1 MFFNKKELM
10 PERVKL
16 GVCSICNLNC
26 RDCYMRKSKT
36 NFGNVGAGY
45 LKYENFVKF
54 LDMNPFVR
62 EIELANH
69 GEAFLNPD
77 LVKILETAC
86 RRNIIVTFNNGVNFN
101 RVSDAQ
107 MEALVKYSVKGITVA
122 IDGGSSDVYVKYR
135 RGGNFDTVINNIKKL
150 NEYKKKYGTEFPTL
164 QWQYV
169 VMDTNDSKEEVD
181 KAVKLANDLN
191 MTIFFIRT
199 WNLDYKPKDP
209 DFVNSLLIDVRDE
222 FKNYK
227 NLKKKEPLCSICTD
241 LWEAPQINW
250 DGRFLACCCN
260 YENPFGI
267 NVFETGLVKC
277 LKSRMVRKTK
287 KMLMGGRSYKKSP
300 CYNCYFYKKVMKEKY
315 ISKK

>member
-86 RRNIIVTFNNGVNFN
+86 KRNIIITFNNGVNFN

-107 MEALVKYSVKGITVA
+107 MEALVKYSVRGITVA

-135 RGGNFDTVINNIKKL
+135 RGGNFDTVISNIKKL
-150 NEYKKKYGTEFPTL
+150 NEYKKKYNSEFPIL
-164 QWQYV
+164 SWQYV

-191 MTIFFIRT
+191 MEIFFIRT

-209 DFVNSLLIDVRDE
+209 DFVNSILIDVRDT
-222 FKNYK
+222 FKDYK
-227 NLKKKEPLCSICTD
+227 NLKKEPICSVCTD

-260 YENPFGI
+260 YLNPFDI
-267 NVFETGLVKC
+267 NVFETGLTKC
-277 LKSRMVRKTK
+277 LKSKMIRKTK
-287 KMLMGGRSYKKSP
+287 KMLMGGKPYKKSP
-300 CYNCYFYKKVMKEKY
+300 CYNCWFYKKVMMEKDD
-315 ISKK
+315 